1 MMNTYVSGT
10 TRPASAVALALALPA
25 MLTTWMLNQPDM
37 LGQAAPD
44 GNPIAA
50 ISDVGQ
56 TQVGQGISLDAK
68 ASFDLTHD
76 SNALRYTWSFG
87 DGTTASG
94 VSVTHT
100 YTSTGAY
107 TLKLT
112 VNSPVGKRSI
122 TKTLNVGTKPTIY
135 DNPYSPLPGKN
146 SPNPAVMLPV
156 ANNSLPVQPMLPP
169 LLTPTLA
176 VTPPLPTT
184 IPLIATPTHSPTTTP
199 SSARRVDGIL
209 LVLIG
214 IGIVII
220 VIGGLVYVILRIR
233 RRP

>member
-1 MMNTYVSGT
+1 
-10 TRPASAVALALALPA
+10 

-56 TQVGQGISLDAK
+56 TQVGQNISLDAK
-68 ASFDLTHD
+68 ASFDPTHG
-76 SNALRYTWSFG
+76 SNALSYTWSFG

-94 VSVTHT
+94 ISVNHT
-100 YTSTGAY
+100 YNAVGTY

-112 VNSPVGKRSI
+112 VTSPVGKRSI
-122 TKTLNVGTKPTIY
+122 TKILNVGTKPNIY

-146 SPNPAVMLPV
+146 NLNPAVMLPV

-169 LLTPTLA
+169 LPTPTPA
-176 VTPPLPTT
+176 VTPPPPTT
-184 IPLIATPTHSPTTTP
+184 IPVIATPTHSPTISPSAP
-199 SSARRVDGIL
+199 SSVNDIL

-220 VIGGLVYVILRIR
+220 IIGGLVYIILRILR
-233 RRP
+233 SP